1 MQALE
6 SIRVFFKHIDSLRL
20 HFGHR
25 WLTHLAYTFD
35 FGVLVGFQ
43 DFATHFLDESLFQD
57 VAYIDY
63 FLILGDALVALGILT
78 SCVIH

>member
-1 MQALE
+1 MAY
-6 SIRVFFKHIDSLRL
+6 
-20 HFGHR
+20 HR
-25 WLTHLAYTFD
+25 WFTHLAYTLH

-43 DFATHFLDESLFQD
+43 DFATHFLDEVLFQD

-63 FLILGDALVALGILT
+63 LFILGDALVALGILT